1 MAENKYEKVASTAE
15 RLREAMAAA
24 GKKQADLM
32 RETGLDRGLISRY
45 VAGTYEPKQRGIA
58 QLAQAL
64 DVSEMWLWGFDV
76 PRERSAAQ
84 KKNDDLAQVV
94 VKLRSDA
101 DFYND
106 VTMLSSLQPADR
118 AAIHQLLV
126 TLYNK

>member
-1 MAENKYEKVASTAE
+1 MEDEKKVSRTAE
-15 RLREAMAAA
+15 RLREAMTAA
-24 GKKQADLM
+24 GKTQADLM
-32 RETGLDRGLISRY
+32 RETELNRSAISRY
-45 VAGTYEPKQRGIA
+45 LSGDYEPKQRA
-58 QLAQAL
+58 VVKLAQAL
-64 DVSEMWLWGFDV
+64 GVSEMWLWGFDV

-106 VTMLSSLQPADR
+106 VSMLSSLQPADR

-126 TLYNK
+126 ALYNK

>member
-1 MAENKYEKVASTAE
+1 MEDEKKVSRTAE
-15 RLREAMAAA
+15 RLREAMTAA
-24 GKKQADLM
+24 GKTQADLM
-32 RETGLDRGLISRY
+32 RETELNRSAISRY
-45 VAGTYEPKQRGIA
+45 LSGDYEPKQRAIVK
-58 QLAQAL
+58 LAQAL
-64 DVSEMWLWGFDV
+64 GVSEMWLWGFDV